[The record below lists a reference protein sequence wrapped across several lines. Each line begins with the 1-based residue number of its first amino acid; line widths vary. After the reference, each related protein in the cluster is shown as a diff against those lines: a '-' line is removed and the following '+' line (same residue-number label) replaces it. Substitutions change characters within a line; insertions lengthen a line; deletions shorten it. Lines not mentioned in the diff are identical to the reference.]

1 MTPVEMV
8 ALALLVLGV
17 VATVESRLPGGVLS
31 LLGVYLYWWSVSF
44 ERPPEATVALL
55 TLVGLLAVGGQLY
68 GRFVAD
74 RVRGASR
81 VIALVAGVVGAAIF
95 PFAGTSGF
103 LTGLVVTVFLLEY
116 LRRRNI
122 RGSFKAVVV
131 VVASSLA
138 SKITQLLLTGAM
150 LVVML
155 EVIFI

>member
-1 MTPVEMV
+1 MTPVTAV

-31 LLGVYLYWWSVSF
+31 LLGVYLYWWSF
-44 ERPPEATVALL
+44 GYDQPPLPTVALL
-55 TLVGLLAVGGQLY
+55 TLVGLLAIGGHLY
-68 GRFVAD
+68 GRFLAD
-74 RVRGASR
+74 RVRRASR
-81 VIALVAGVVGAAIF
+81 VIAVIAGLVGAAIF

-103 LTGLVVTVFLLEY
+103 LIGLVVTGFLLEY
-116 LRRRNI
+116 LRRRNL

-155 EVIFI
+155 EILYL